1 MEESFIMTIVC
12 QGENLNDLNF
22 RPDKRLEIVTKVCC
36 RCYWSIIPVVSKT
49 IDFRIN
55 HSLSKIVKSDWPS
68 TVIEQYA
75 SGCL

>member
-1 MEESFIMTIVC
+1 MFVKEKIWD
-12 QGENLNDLNF
+12 DLNF
-22 RPDKRLEIVTKVCC
+22 RPDMRQEIVTKVCC
-36 RCYWSIIPVVSKT
+36 RCYWGIIPFASKR

-55 HSLSKIVKSDWPS
+55 HSLNKIVKSDWPS